1 MSKLFDELASLK
13 EAYDKKL
20 EEAGEDAVKEVFKEF
35 FDKYP
40 RAESITWVQYTPYFN
55 DGDACYFS
63 VGEMRLSLSEPEDGE
78 EDEGEED
85 DDEWYDDWDS
95 YGLAHSEDPELKAIG
110 EDFGTLE
117 DTVPEDVMEKV
128 FGDHVRITATR
139 EGFEVREFD
148 HD

>member
-55 DGDACYFS
+55 
-63 VGEMRLSLSEPEDGE
+63 DGE